1 MSSLRDKRDTRGRLG
16 RRVAFAAAVVSV
28 ASLAIAGTAIA
39 GQDPLKGG
47 SVAIQ
52 LQGSKALKLSP
63 ASLSLP
69 ITGGAV
75 DPIDGSGSVTTTGA
89 LKAKHGGRKV
99 KVKIIGLTFGPN
111 GAPGSIAA
119 KIGKKKVAR
128 FGALAGGTT
137 TRDGW
142 GAKIENVT
150 ATLASKGAAALNRA
164 FNPKG
169 GKGAKSAAKGG
180 VRAGAPLGSVTATT
194 VPRTVE
200 VLPGGTTTL
209 VTDMSLVTK
218 LQAHCVDALTGGVT
232 AIPPATLNLLTAT
245 FTFPNVGGTIAPD
258 FSDGRLITA
267 GGQLIK
273 KKTTPLITPSACTS
287 ADPPEGTSVTQ
298 TDFETDF
305 ALNAF
310 SAQAITPT
318 GPLGLGAVGELH
330 LDQGTVSIDPDTKDI
345 TVSDVPITL
354 AFLAAQVLNTVF
366 PNESGD
372 PSNDFQ
378 QGDPVGTL
386 SITAKA
392 R

>member
-1 MSSLRDKRDTRGRLG
+1 MGRPAAL
-16 RRVAFAAAVVSV
+16 AAVLGCV
-28 ASLAIAGTAIA
+28 ACLAIVATAMA

-75 DPIDGSGSVTTTGA
+75 DPIDGSGSVTTAGA
-89 LKAKHGGRKV
+89 FKAKHGGRKV
-99 KVKIIGLTFGPN
+99 KVKITGLTFGAN
-111 GAPGSIAA
+111 GAPGTIAA

-142 GAKIENVT
+142 GAKIDNVT
-150 ATLASKGAAALNRA
+150 ATLASKGASALNTA

-194 VPRTVE
+194 VPQTVE
-200 VLPGGTTTL
+200 VLPGGETDL
-209 VTDMSLVTK
+209 VADMAFVNK
-218 LQAHCVDALTGGVT
+218 LRTHCVDALYVVDPGVS
-232 AIPPATLNLLTAT
+232 AIPPATLNLLSST
-245 FTFPNVGGTIAPD
+245 FTFPVVGGTIAPD
-258 FSDGRLITA
+258 LSDGRLITS

-273 KKTTPLITPSACTS
+273 KNNSPINPDASACS
-287 ADPPEGTSVTQ
+287 AADPPFGTSVTQ

-310 SAQAITPT
+310 SAQAVTPS

-330 LDQGTVSIDPDTKDI
+330 LDQGTASVDPNTKDI
-345 TVSDVPITL
+345 TISNVPLTL

-366 PNESGD
+366 PNVSGD
-372 PSNDFQ
+372 PANDFQ

>member
-1 MSSLRDKRDTRGRLG
+1 MG
-16 RRVAFAAAVVSV
+16 RRAAFAATL
-28 ASLAIAGTAIA
+28 ASLAWLTIAGTALA

-63 ASLSLP
+63 GSLSLP

-75 DPIDGSGSVTTTGA
+75 DPIDGSGTVNTTGA
-89 LKAKHGGRKV
+89 FKAKHGGRKV
-99 KVKIIGLTFGPN
+99 KVKIISLTFGAS

-142 GAKIENVT
+142 GAKIQNVT

-169 GKGAKSAAKGG
+169 GKKGAKSAAKKG
-180 VRAGAPLGSVTATT
+180 VKAGVPLGSVTATT

-258 FSDGRLITA
+258 LSDGRLITA
-267 GGQLIK
+267 GGQVIK
-273 KKTTPLITPSACTS
+273 KKTTPLITPNACNT
-287 ADPPEGTSVTQ
+287 ADPPEGTQVLQ

-310 SAQAITPT
+310 SAQAVTPT

-330 LDQGTVSIDPDTKDI
+330 LDQGTASVDPDTKDI
-345 TVSDVPITL
+345 TINDVPVTL